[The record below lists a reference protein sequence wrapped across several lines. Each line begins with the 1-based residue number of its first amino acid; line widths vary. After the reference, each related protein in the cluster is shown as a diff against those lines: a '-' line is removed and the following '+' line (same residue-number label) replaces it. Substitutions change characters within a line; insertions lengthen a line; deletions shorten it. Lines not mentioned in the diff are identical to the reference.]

1 MKKIIMLVIGV
12 LIMGLAMTGFAI
24 EGRPAREQRFELL
37 KALEET
43 NSFIDEDG
51 DIYSFYLMAADSDD
65 PDDRGY
71 MDSWFNVDLNIGHV
85 ACYGTAVEIW
95 RDAKT
100 DEIIL
105 RAERPINEEYDIRY
119 DFTTHEW
126 EIFNYGP
133 YTKE

>member
-51 DIYSFYLMAADSDD
+51 DIYSFYGICLMHDILDIFDD
-65 PDDRGY
+65 YR
-71 MDSWFNVDLNIGHV
+71 
-85 ACYGTAVEIW
+85 
-95 RDAKT
+95 
-100 DEIIL
+100 
-105 RAERPINEEYDIRY
+105 NEY
-119 DFTTHEW
+119 FST
-126 EIFNYGP
+126 
-133 YTKE
+133 